1 LAVSSSKRIIGTKG
15 YYNVVRSVAF
25 PRSANT
31 IVLTSLLFA
40 TVGIGTSFVV
50 ARGSALSF
58 FEGASWGIA
67 ILVLPSFVSNIL
79 LYPVIMKQDPLFY
92 LRRCLAFSLFTVS
105 TWVIVFL
112 GSSILA
118 LVVPDFVFPGFAV
131 IVGLFAVMPIRSL
144 VVFAMSKTSFARRML
159 FTLTE
164 PTLTAVSAILVF
176 GTVAGGV
183 IVGLMLSSLMGLAF
197 AFIIIT
203 VVELDGRRTVGFS
216 PVRMF
221 RALLTDLLESKNEEL
236 ESYLNELGVETEISA
251 AELVFRRK
259 SDHRIKGVMLV
270 SNFHPGPF
278 QNIGSSVMP
287 FLFHALI
294 EKRFGAI
301 GVVPHGVSG
310 HELNLV
316 SQEQDARLIAW
327 AMANL
332 DKAVSAERVTPV
344 VRVSNDIATATSQVF
359 DGCALVTMTTAPRDM
374 EDIPSEVASRLTGL
388 VQGRFRNLALIDAHN
403 CLGHETILTHEQTGA
418 LEEMALSA
426 LQSVATCSST
436 LFRMGVAR
444 NVPRPFTL
452 KDGFGPGGIVV
463 IGIEADGQR
472 FAYIIIDGNNMI
484 RGLREHILATAREVG
499 FEDAEVM
506 TTDTHMVNGIVSA
519 PLGYH
524 TVGEAVPWSALLSEI
539 STTCRQA
546 MTDLEPSEVGA
557 VSGQI
562 TVTTLGPKAL
572 KRVMGLVYRSAK
584 LTALTVFPM
593 VVAVAILV
601 LVFLV

>member
-1 LAVSSSKRIIGTKG
+1 MI
-15 YYNVVRSVAF
+15 
-25 PRSANT
+25 
-31 IVLTSLLFA
+31 
-40 TVGIGTSFVV
+40 
-50 ARGSALSF
+50 ARGSAISF

-67 ILVLPSFVSNIL
+67 ILVLPSLASNTL

-92 LRRCLAFSLFTVS
+92 LRRCIAFSLFTIS

-118 LVVPDFVFPGFAV
+118 LVVPEFVFPGFAI
-131 IVGLFAVMPIRSL
+131 IVGFFAVLPIRSL
-144 VVFAMSKTSFARRML
+144 VVFAMSKTSFTRRML

-164 PTLTAVSAILVF
+164 PALTAFSAILVS
-176 GTVAGGV
+176 GTLAGGV
-183 IVGLMLSSLMGLAF
+183 MIGLVLSSLMGLAF
-197 AFIIIT
+197 AFILIT
-203 VVELDGRRTVGFS
+203 VVELDGRKTVGFS
-216 PVRMF
+216 PTRMF

-236 ESYLNELGVETEISA
+236 ESYLNELGVDTEISA
-251 AELVFRRK
+251 AEFVFRRK
-259 SDHRIKGVMLV
+259 SDHSIKGVMLV

-278 QNIGSSVMP
+278 QNIGSSVLP
-287 FLFHALI
+287 FQFHALI
-294 EKRFGAI
+294 EKRFGAV

-316 SQEQDARLIAW
+316 SQEQNSRLITW
-327 AMANL
+327 AITNLDMAN
-332 DKAVSAERVTPV
+332 SAEKATPV
-344 VRVSNDIATATSQVF
+344 VRISNDVATATSQVF

-374 EDIPSEVASRLTGL
+374 EDIPSEVATRLTGL

-403 CLGHETILTHEQTGA
+403 CLGQETTLTHEQTGA
-418 LEEMALSA
+418 LEEAALSA
-426 LQSVATCSST
+426 LESVANRNST
-436 LFRMGVAR
+436 LFRVGVAR
-444 NVPRPFTL
+444 NVPRLFTL

-472 FAYIIIDGNNMI
+472 FAYITIDGNNMI
-484 RGLREHILATAREVG
+484 RGLREHIREAARDVG
-499 FEDAEVM
+499 FQDAEVM

-524 TVGEAVPWSALLSEI
+524 TVGEAVSWDALLSEI

-546 MTDLEPSEVGA
+546 IMDLEPSEVAA

-562 TVTTLGPKAL
+562 AVTTLGPKAL
-572 KRVMGLVYRSAK
+572 RRVMGLVYRSAK
-584 LTALTVFPM
+584 LTALTLFPTI
-593 VVAVAILV
+593 VVVAILS